1 MKKRYII
8 FLSVIS
14 ILFMGN
20 VKASTYGYYVNSD
33 GIYQLCTDSISD
45 CISVS
50 FGQSGTEFQLSSKKI
65 IYNSTVYTY
74 NESFQT
80 AYNNTQQG
88 VSSMYYYM
96 NGSDTYVLCK
106 NANSCHSYSSSKL
119 ATYDVTISA
128 EKSITINTKSTLG
141 EAGEVYYYSVAKSTT
156 TSGSTSTAA
165 ATTDYCTRL
174 AEPLKFIGNIVLIGK
189 IALALIIIILGM
201 VDFGKA
207 ITGGKDEEVKKSAVT
222 FGRRIAA
229 GVAVFLIPT
238 IVSVIFSLVSDW
250 VKIEGDF
257 NACQKCVLW
266 VSKCKTAST
275 SSTST
280 SKTESYRMID
290 GGQK

>member
-20 VKASTYGYYVNSD
+20 VKASTYGYYVNS
-33 GIYQLCTDSISD
+33 DSISD

-189 IALALIIIILGM
+189 IALSLIIII
-201 VDFGKA
+201 V
-207 ITGGKDEEVKKSAVT
+207 V
-222 FGRRIAA
+222 
-229 GVAVFLIPT
+229 
-238 IVSVIFSLVSDW
+238 
-250 VKIEGDF
+250 
-257 NACQKCVLW
+257 
-266 VSKCKTAST
+266 
-275 SSTST
+275 
-280 SKTESYRMID
+280 
-290 GGQK
+290 